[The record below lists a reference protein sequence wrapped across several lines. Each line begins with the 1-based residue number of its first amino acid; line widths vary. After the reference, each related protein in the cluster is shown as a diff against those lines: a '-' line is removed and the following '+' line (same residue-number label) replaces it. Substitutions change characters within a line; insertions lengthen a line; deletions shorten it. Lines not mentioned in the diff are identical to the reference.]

1 MGARKSPYPFWFYL
15 PAFLLFFVLF
25 LLPTFSSFY
34 YSLTRW
40 TLFESEFIG
49 LDNFTPFFEEPA
61 LTKGLTN
68 TLIYGFVT
76 SGLKVVLG
84 MLLAVLLTAPIVGRG
99 FMRSIV
105 FFPTLVSWIG
115 VGLTFTVLLHP
126 SRGLVNN
133 SARASSASPGRAGSS
148 TRSTCCCRSR
158 SWTSGRA
165 WVWPR

>member
-1 MGARKSPYPFWFYL
+1 MWFYL
-15 PAFLLFFVLF
+15 PALAIFFVLF

-49 LDNFTPFFEEPA
+49 LDNFKAFFEEPA

-68 TLIYGFVT
+68 TLIYAFVT

-84 MLLAVLLTAPIVGRG
+84 MLLAVLLTAPIIGRG
-99 FMRSIV
+99 FMRGVI

-115 VGLTFTVLLHP
+115 VGLTFTVLMHP
-126 SRGLVNN
+126 DRGLLNN
-133 SARASSASPGRAGSS
+133 ALGRRRDRGARLARGSEVRTAVDRA
-148 TRSTCCCRSR
+148 RS
-158 SWTSGRA
+158 TSGRA
-165 WVWPR
+165 SGSRR